1 MRDVKDFEFTSEQV
15 MLRDTVRKF
24 VKDHVPEEYARKCDQ
39 EKKVP
44 WEAFNKIAEMGWL
57 GVVIPEKYGGA
68 ELGFVEL
75 GIILE
80 ELSYGYLELATMVY
94 RASVHGA
101 ESLLTYGSEEQKE
114 KYLPLI
120 AKGEFR
126 SSLSL
131 TEPNSGSDAASIQV
145 RAVRDGDYFIIN
157 GQKIFNSAVN
167 IATRTVLATRTDTSV
182 PKHKGITL
190 FFVDPKTP
198 GIKIERM
205 DTMVF
210 RALGTYQVFYN
221 DVRIHKDDM
230 LGELNNGWK
239 HLMTN
244 LTKERFAIAAMMT
257 GALRH
262 ALDTAITYA
271 KQRVQFGQPISKFQ
285 VIQHKLADMQI
296 EAHLSRLI
304 TYDLAKRIDAKVP
317 SRMEASITKIFVT
330 EAYSRIAIHG
340 MQILGGYSVT
350 PDFSME
356 RHYRESV
363 FQKIGGGTN
372 EILRNS
378 IAKDLEL

>member
-1 MRDVKDFEFTSEQV
+1 MIDVKNYGFTEEQL

-24 VKDHVPEEYARKCDQ
+24 IKEYVPEEYARKCDQ

-44 WEAFNKIAEMGWL
+44 WEAFHKAAEMGLL

-68 ELGFVEL
+68 GLGFTEL
-75 GIILE
+75 GIVLD
-80 ELSYGYLELATMVY
+80 ELSYGYLELATMIY

-101 ESLLTYGSEEQKE
+101 ESLLTYGSEEQKD

-167 IATRTVLATRTDTSV
+167 IATRTVLAARTDTSV

-190 FFVDPKTP
+190 FFVDPTTP
-198 GIKIERM
+198 GIEIQRM

-257 GALRH
+257 GAAR
-262 ALDTAITYA
+262 AAVDTAIDYA
-271 KQRVQFGQPISKFQ
+271 KQRIQFGQPISKFQ
-285 VIQHKLADMQI
+285 VIQHKLADMKM
-296 EAHLSRLI
+296 EAHLSHLI
-304 TYDLAKRIDAKVP
+304 TYDLANRIDANVP
-317 SRMEASITKIFVT
+317 SRMEASMAKIFVT
-330 EAYSRIAIHG
+330 EAYNRIANQG

-350 PDFSME
+350 PEFPME

-363 FQKIGGGTN
+363 LQRIGGGTN

>member
-1 MRDVKDFEFTSEQV
+1 MLAVKEYGLTDEQI
-15 MLRDTVRKF
+15 MFRDTVRKF
-24 VKDHVPEEYARKCDQ
+24 IKDHVPEEYARKCDQ
-39 EKKVP
+39 EKLVP
-44 WEAFNKIAEMGWL
+44 WEAFNKVAEMGWL
-57 GVVIPEKYGGA
+57 GVVIPEKYGGS

-75 GIILE
+75 GILLE

-120 AKGEFR
+120 VQGKFK

-145 RAVRDGDYFIIN
+145 KAVRDGDYYIIN

-167 IATRTVLATRTDTSV
+167 IATRTVLAARTDTTV

-190 FFVDPKTP
+190 FFVDPTTP
-198 GIKIERM
+198 GIEIERM

-221 DVRIHKDDM
+221 DVRVHKDDM
-230 LGELNNGWK
+230 LGQLNNGWK

-262 ALDTAITYA
+262 ALDTAINYA
-271 KQRVQFGQPISKFQ
+271 KQRVQFGQSISKFQ
-285 VIQHKLADMQI
+285 VIQHKLVDMKI
-296 EAHLSRLI
+296 EAHLAQLT

-317 SRMEASITKIFVT
+317 SRTEASATKIYVT
-330 EAYSRIAIHG
+330 EAYHRIAIQG
-340 MQILGGYSVT
+340 MQVLGGYSVT
-350 PDFSME
+350 PDFPME

-363 FQKIGGGTN
+363 LQKIGGGTN
-372 EILRNS
+372 EVLRNS
-378 IAKDLEL
+378 MAKDLEL